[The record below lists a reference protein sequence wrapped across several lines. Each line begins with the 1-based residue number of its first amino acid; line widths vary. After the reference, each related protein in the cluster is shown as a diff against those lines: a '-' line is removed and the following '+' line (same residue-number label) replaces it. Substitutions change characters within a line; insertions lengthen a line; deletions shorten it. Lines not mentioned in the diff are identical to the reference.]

1 MRGFCTTPGNYI
13 SVELR
18 RGGRSGDNY
27 KMVIVIK
34 WVIVVVGS
42 FVGGF
47 ISGFVPA
54 AMVSRITPGSYA
66 GGITLLVGWIVG
78 GIFIWMRLFKLMKL
92 QDSAPTITE
101 DREDN

>member
-18 RGGRSGDNY
+18 RAGRSGDNY

-34 WVIVVVGS
+34 WFIVVVGS
-42 FVGGF
+42 LVGGF
-47 ISGFVPA
+47 IAGFVPA
-54 AMVSRITPGSYA
+54 TMVSRITPGSYA

-78 GIFIWMRLFKLMKL
+78 GIFIWMGLLKLMNL
-92 QDSAPTITE
+92 RASPPTITE
-101 DREDN
+101 DREDK

>member
-18 RGGRSGDNY
+18 RAGRSGDNY

-47 ISGFVPA
+47 IAGFVPA
-54 AMVSRITPGSYA
+54 TMVSRLTPGSYA

-92 QDSAPTITE
+92 QYSITE
-101 DREDN
+101 DREDK

>member
-47 ISGFVPA
+47 IAGFVPA
-54 AMVSRITPGSYA
+54 TMVSRLTPGSYA

-78 GIFIWMRLFKLMKL
+78 GIFIWMMLFKLMKL

-101 DREDN
+101 DREVK

>member
-18 RGGRSGDNY
+18 RAGRSGDNY

-78 GIFIWMRLFKLMKL
+78 GIFIWMGLFKMMNL
-92 QDSAPTITE
+92 QHSITE
-101 DREDN
+101 EGEDK